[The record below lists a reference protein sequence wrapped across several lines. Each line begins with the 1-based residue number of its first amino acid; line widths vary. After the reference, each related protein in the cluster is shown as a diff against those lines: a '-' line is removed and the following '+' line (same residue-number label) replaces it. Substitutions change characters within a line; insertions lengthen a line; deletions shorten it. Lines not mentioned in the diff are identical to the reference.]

1 MGFYQLNIGKF
12 ILLFIYFLVFCFLIN
27 KGLENNTITNSNL
40 IIFILNSIY
49 IVLMIVHSN
58 FLLPR
63 QFTPLSELNVTQK
76 TWRIIVSIMAIFWG
90 GLITLG
96 TLSNIVLGKA
106 TIGQL
111 ITGSIFSFVA
121 YAGVKMLTA
130 KSLDD
135 ND

>member
-1 MGFYQLNIGKF
+1 MNIGKF

-27 KGLENNTITNSNL
+27 KGLENNTLAGSNL

-63 QFTPLSELNVTQK
+63 QFTPLSELNVAQK

-111 ITGSIFSFVA
+111 IAGSIFAFVA